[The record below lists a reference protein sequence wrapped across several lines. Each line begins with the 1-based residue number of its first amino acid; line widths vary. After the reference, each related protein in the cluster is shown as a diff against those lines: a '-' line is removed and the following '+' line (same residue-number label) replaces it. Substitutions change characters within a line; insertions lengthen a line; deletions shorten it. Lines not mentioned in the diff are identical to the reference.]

1 MKSRKKDKLANA
13 IESSKSLIDYEAND
27 SADKSYSRFAELAG
41 IPKGK
46 KGAKTSLLQKAA
58 TGDKRTSFARIA
70 DNVLG
75 EESRH
80 SSRVLEFTENEINQ
94 QVGLGPWIQSRINV
108 LRNDN
113 IEKLENV
120 TESAGWAG
128 HNESGEPFW
137 KVVLNERRNTATW
150 EKDGNDGKETYLSD
164 ALPSLEEPL
173 AEFSKWPPH
182 LPRNEQRTFK
192 NFHVCRENDLA
203 SLSVNEILDK
213 PADKINPL
221 LIMGESGTGKTHL
234 LWATGWAF
242 SKQLPCD
249 CVRIFSCSIIDSDF
263 SLPKNWNE
271 MLDRTSALLIDDVDL
286 IYSIPDAMHAIGQVI
301 DWAINIGIQVVLTAS
316 SQYTGVLHNRL
327 SEVLRSAVVAELQT
341 PSIDSLLMMLRQRI
355 SGRQLLLTDSML
367 EVIISESDKS
377 WASCQATLEKVAIG
391 IEGGVGISDS
401 KDVAM
406 LLRNP
411 SQMRGT
417 EQIEES
423 YADINL
429 EEKGAEIA
437 AEVLDTVFADPLSP
451 AIDIHT
457 ELPNIGS
464 DDYVP
469 PDLMPDDSE
478 AAINAIVQRHLGE
491 ELEQLNKRR
500 DHALRVDERD
510 AHLITKAPDLDA
522 EIRGKVAEQLSPIE
536 MVATA
541 GFGRIQDELLEH
553 QKRLAKY
560 EKELFE
566 IGAQVET
573 ADAKELINLV
583 DKLRDVQISLTEI
596 DPDSLP
602 LPEFVDAK
610 IRRRPVR
617 KKPEIV
623 RLPILSPRPI
633 LPVKRDTAHILPVFD
648 PVLIPVNNAH
658 HFSIKDSNSVKV

>member
-391 IEGGVGISDS
+391 IEGGVEISDS
-401 KDVAM
+401 KDVA
-406 LLRNP
+406 
-411 SQMRGT
+411 
-417 EQIEES
+417 
-423 YADINL
+423 
-429 EEKGAEIA
+429 
-437 AEVLDTVFADPLSP
+437 
-451 AIDIHT
+451 
-457 ELPNIGS
+457 
-464 DDYVP
+464 
-469 PDLMPDDSE
+469 
-478 AAINAIVQRHLGE
+478 
-491 ELEQLNKRR
+491 
-500 DHALRVDERD
+500 
-510 AHLITKAPDLDA
+510 
-522 EIRGKVAEQLSPIE
+522 
-536 MVATA
+536 
-541 GFGRIQDELLEH
+541 
-553 QKRLAKY
+553 
-560 EKELFE
+560 
-566 IGAQVET
+566 
-573 ADAKELINLV
+573 
-583 DKLRDVQISLTEI
+583 
-596 DPDSLP
+596 
-602 LPEFVDAK
+602 
-610 IRRRPVR
+610 
-617 KKPEIV
+617 
-623 RLPILSPRPI
+623 
-633 LPVKRDTAHILPVFD
+633 
-648 PVLIPVNNAH
+648 
-658 HFSIKDSNSVKV
+658 